1 MLAQKILAP
10 GIQGLCLITPVWHIV
25 KYRITLALKHM
36 INGTQPLVLLIC

>member
-1 MLAQKILAP
+1 MLAQKILAR
-10 GIQGLCLITPVWHIV
+10 LCLITPVWHIV